1 MRVVVGVV
9 DVVGEATEVHVT
21 DIVVGVD
28 FEGVDFGIFCSNFC
42 GCGRFLKE

>member
-1 MRVVVGVV
+1 MRVGAGVV

-28 FEGVDFGIFCSNFC
+28 FEGVDFEIFCSNF
-42 GCGRFLKE
+42 